1 MPKITVRIPHEM
13 SAAEALARVRPALEK
28 TAKDFQGHDLQ
39 MDPQETTAT
48 FSFKSM
54 AFTIKGTAEATAAEV
69 VVTVDLPFAAM
80 MFKDQAE
87 RAVAKNVK
95 RALEP
100 SSAMQDAPP
109 PQA

>member
-1 MPKITVRIPHEM
+1 MPKITVRIPHQLG
-13 SAAEALARVRPALEK
+13 AAEAFLRVKPALEK

-39 MDPQETTAT
+39 MDSQETTAT

-54 AFTIKGTAEATAAEV
+54 AFTVKGTLEVSDSEV
-69 VVTVDLPFAAM
+69 VVHVDLPFAAM

-100 SSAMQDAPP
+100 SPAMPDAPP

>member
-1 MPKITVRIPHEM
+1 MPRITVRIPHSF
-13 SAAEALARVRPALEK
+13 SAVEAFAKVGPALEK
-28 TAKDFQGHDLQ
+28 TAKDFQGYDLK
-39 MDPQETTAT
+39 MDAQETTAS

-54 AFTIKGTAEATAAEV
+54 AFTIKGTLEASDAEV
-69 VVTVDLPFAAM
+69 VVNVELPFAAM

-100 SSAMQDAPP
+100 HQETPDAA
-109 PQA
+109 PQV